1 MLTQYEGEQ
10 SPRAPLKSVARK
22 VGFANNLLVMTC
34 ADNTSHSSDARY
46 SVYRI
51 TYIVG
56 WREGARAVG
65 ECEGANAM
73 GKLEGA
79 RAVGRR
85 EGRGP

>member
-1 MLTQYEGEQ
+1 MITQYQGEQ
-10 SPRAPLKSVARK
+10 RLRAPLKSVARK
-22 VGFANNLLVMTC
+22 FGFANNQLVMTC
-34 ADNTSHSSDARY
+34 ADNNSHSSDARY

-73 GKLEGA
+73 GKLDGFGENGQA
-79 RAVGRR
+79 
-85 EGRGP
+85 

>member
-1 MLTQYEGEQ
+1 MITQYQGEQ
-10 SPRAPLKSVARK
+10 RLRAPLKSEAGK
-22 VGFANNLLVMTC
+22 FGFANN
-34 ADNTSHSSDARY
+34 ARY